1 MNTIQT
7 TLPMKGLNTP
17 RFFLWLKGFI
27 HGKVIRTGG
36 LDPESGTISSGYVT
50 GQIKRFRNAC
60 VARREQA
67 EAKLSQ
73 EWIKAD
79 QLLIDYAA
87 VTTELADRGNQ
98 QWPEKTSN
106 AQARANEKAAQKRAT
121 QQAERLAILKSLSNI
136 ANNVHAEIDSAHDQ
150 MEATSELLLSS
161 LSAYGH
167 GLLMKPVY
175 ASNLPGITSG
185 NCAEQLVKSHEDTWS
200 KINNILKEVKDL

>member
-1 MNTIQT
+1 MNNIQT

-60 VARREQA
+60 VAQREQA

-79 QLLIDYAA
+79 QLLIDYAS
-87 VTTELADRGNQ
+87 VTAELAEQVDQ
-98 QWPEKTSN
+98 QRPENTSN
-106 AQARANEKAAQKRAT
+106 AQARANERAAQKRAN

-136 ANNVHAEIDSAHDQ
+136 ANNVHAEIDSSHDQ